1 MEALNRAKYLPNEL
15 QAEIVNYLGMA
26 NPLRLLMSI
35 KKGLAIPP
43 GVIEKQQGCWVTK
56 QFTSLFRDGRWLEH
70 VCSEGFNPVLV
81 GNFLPGGYVV
91 LYLPSRRNYE
101 ALATAN
107 EDNAIACLDKL
118 YKQTN
123 PDLLLASLGSP
134 KVDVETLEVRYPERT
149 LNIGPVLEPT
159 LKGLTTIP
167 DFNAI
172 FTGLRGGTCV
182 AYYVERMLVE
192 QEDKLKGIGG
202 DKLRIVD
209 FPLYHA
215 RQNHLIFTIANSVI
229 EISRGIRGGPLAEE
243 GSLMSRL
250 RINEA
255 VGG

>member
-1 MEALNRAKYLPNEL
+1 M
-15 QAEIVNYLGMA
+15 G
-26 NPLRLLMSI
+26 I
-35 KKGLAIPP
+35 KKGLAVPP
-43 GVIEKQQGCWVTK
+43 DIIKKQQERWVVD
-56 QFTSLFRDGRWLEH
+56 QFTSLFRDCRWLDH
-70 VCSEGFNPVLV
+70 VCSNGFNPVLV

-101 ALATAN
+101 PLATAN
-107 EDNAIACLDKL
+107 HDNSIACLDEL
-118 YKQTN
+118 YKQTS
-123 PDLLLASLGSP
+123 PELLLASLGSP
-134 KVDVETLEVRYPERT
+134 KVDIETLEVRCPERT
-149 LNIGPVLEPT
+149 LNIGPVLELA

-172 FTGLRGGTCV
+172 FTGFRGVTCV
-182 AYYVERMLVE
+182 AYYVERILVE
-192 QEDKLKGIGG
+192 QEDKLNGIGG

-250 RINEA
+250 RINEG